1 MNFDLIGPAVGSEFP
16 DLVLPDQNGEL
27 VDIASREAGRGAI
40 VVFYRSA
47 DW

>member
-1 MNFDLIGPAVGSEFP
+1 MNFDDIGPRVGTRFP

-27 VDIASREAGRGAI
+27 VDISDRDGGAI
-40 VVFYRSA
+40 VLFYRSA